1 MYEEDPGDEV
11 GSMVQFYKY
20 FWATYGTAIHAFV
33 NFESDEKLLKY
44 ISIVASPTHA
54 YTAINAQVS

>member
-1 MYEEDPGDEV
+1 
-11 GSMVQFYKY
+11 MVQFYKY